1 MQSRSQEQNQEL
13 SNWKE
18 KDKEWVAPSGL
29 KNKGFHSGQSVGAH
43 THMYATEAASRVAV
57 AQVIKSAVF

>member
-1 MQSRSQEQNQEL
+1 M
-13 SNWKE
+13 
-18 KDKEWVAPSGL
+18 PSGL